1 MGKHSSP
8 KPGFAK
14 QLVRD
19 LTPASKRS
27 AGRHSSDAP
36 STATSVLATVRQ
48 RPVVAAIAVPAAAT
62 AAVVGSTVVMS
73 PPEAGNVTT
82 EAADTSAQ
90 EPQSSPSAVSQD
102 EIDAQREKAGEEYL
116 KDVKDDPKYKNKTSK
131 TTLDVKSPKPKPSP
145 TTEKAETSSGAAS
158 TSDDKS
164 DEKSDDKSS
173 DSDEKSSA
181 GGDTPEGIS
190 NEPCSVS
197 SSIESGLQPNAVNGY
212 RAVCAKFPEVKTY
225 GGVRP
230 GSGTSDH
237 YTGGAVDIMITGATG
252 DRIADYLIKNSGA
265 LNVKYVIWEQ
275 RIWNPGSGW
284 SSMEDRGS
292 PTDNHFDHVHV
303 SFN

>member
-82 EAADTSAQ
+82 EAAETSAQ
-90 EPQSSPSAVSQD
+90 QPQSKPSAVSQD
-102 EIDAQREKAGEEYL
+102 EIDAQRKKAGEEYI

-131 TTLDVKSPKPKPSP
+131 TTLDVKTPKPKPSA
-145 TTEKAETSSGAAS
+145 TTEKADAESGSA
-158 TSDDKS
+158 KS
-164 DEKSDDKSS
+164 SDDKSS
-173 DSDEKSSA
+173 K
-181 GGDTPEGIS
+181 GGDTPSGIS

-237 YTGGAVDIMITGATG
+237 YTGGAVDIMIADSTG

-265 LNVKYVIWEQ
+265 LNVKYVIWKQ

>member
-90 EPQSSPSAVSQD
+90 QPKSSPSAVSQD
-102 EIDAQREKAGEEYL
+102 EIDAQREKAGDEYL

-131 TTLDVKSPKPKPSP
+131 TTLDVKTPKPKPSP
-145 TTEKAETSSGAAS
+145 TTEKADTESGSA
-158 TSDDKS
+158 KS
-164 DEKSDDKSS
+164 
-173 DSDEKSSA
+173 SDEKSSGSDEKSSE

-197 SSIESGLQPNAVNGY
+197 SSIESGLQPNTVNGY

-230 GSGTSDH
+230 GSGSSDH

-252 DRIADYLIKNSGA
+252 DRIADYLIKNSDA

-292 PTDNHFDHVHV
+292 PTDNHFDHVHA

>member
-102 EIDAQREKAGEEYL
+102 ELDAQREKAGEEYL

-131 TTLDVKSPKPKPSP
+131 TTLDVKTPKPKPSA
-145 TTEKAETSSGAAS
+145 TTEKAEAESGPA
-158 TSDDKS
+158 KS
-164 DEKSDDKSS
+164 SDDKSS
-173 DSDEKSSA
+173 DSDDKSSE
-181 GGDTPEGIS
+181 GGDTPSGIS

-230 GSGTSDH
+230 GSGSSDH

-252 DRIADYLIKNSGA
+252 DRIADYLIKNSSA

-292 PTDNHFDHVHV
+292 PTDNHFDHVHA

>member
-1 MGKHSSP
+1 M
-8 KPGFAK
+8 
-14 QLVRD
+14 
-19 LTPASKRS
+19 
-27 AGRHSSDAP
+27 
-36 STATSVLATVRQ
+36 LATVRQ

-90 EPQSSPSAVSQD
+90 APQSSPSAVSQD
-102 EIDAQREKAGEEYL
+102 EIDAQREKASEEYL

-131 TTLDVKSPKPKPSP
+131 TTLDVKTPKPKPSA
-145 TTEKAETSSGAAS
+145 TTEKADTESGSA
-158 TSDDKS
+158 KS
-164 DEKSDDKSS
+164 SDDKSS
-173 DSDEKSSA
+173 GDKSSE
-181 GGDTPEGIS
+181 GGDTPSGIS

-197 SSIESGLQPNAVNGY
+197 SSIESGLKPNTVNGY

-237 YTGGAVDIMITGATG
+237 YTGGAVDIMIADSTG

-265 LNVKYVIWEQ
+265 LNVKYVIWKQ

-292 PTDNHFDHVHV
+292 PTDNHFDHVHA